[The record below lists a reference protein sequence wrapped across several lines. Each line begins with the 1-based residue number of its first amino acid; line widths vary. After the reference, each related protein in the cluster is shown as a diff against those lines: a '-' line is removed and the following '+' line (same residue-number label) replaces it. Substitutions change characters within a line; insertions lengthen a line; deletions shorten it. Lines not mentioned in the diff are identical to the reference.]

1 MGFFEQF
8 FAWLNGQLATYVS
21 TNTVKVAAAIE
32 PAAVTLGTVYVMMW
46 GFLCLTGR
54 IQEPIWEG
62 TKRILVVAVILGVG
76 LRLWSYNE
84 LVVDTFTRGPDQ
96 LAAAVLGY
104 SNNHIRCR
112 SDLD

>member
-84 LVVDTFTRGPDQ
+84 LVVDTFTRGPD
-96 LAAAVLGY
+96 
-104 SNNHIRCR
+104 RCWPT
-112 SDLD
+112 SSASPTG